1 MTDTTKKPSDSDRY
15 RGSGGKYDR
24 TSMKSKQQSD
34 YKSKTKDKKLKA
46 GLKRIDQQYK
56 DAVSEA
62 TATEY
67 LLPET
72 SGFLE
77 AENEMEKTF
86 RVKQDEI
93 RGAVDSSTANKAL
106 DLKLREFG
114 PYSINYSRNGT
125 HLLICGRKGH
135 VASMDWRKGQLR
147 AELNLNETCNA
158 ATYLHNEQYFAV
170 AQKKYTFIYDHEG
183 VELHR
188 LKQHIEVKH
197 MEFLPY
203 HYLLATAGE
212 TGWLKYQDVST
223 GQLQAEIR
231 TKLGPTTAMAQNTWN
246 AVINLGHSNGTVTMW
261 APNMPT
267 PLARLLTARG
277 PVTGVAVD
285 RQGRYMATTGADKSM
300 KIWDIRTFREL
311 HTVENLPT
319 PGSGVTIS
327 DTGLLALSRGPHVT
341 LWKDAFKSS
350 KSSRPYFGSSGHVD
364 RNTPYMTSILP
375 GNRVTNMQFVP
386 FEDLL
391 GVGHQDGVRNLI
403 IPGAGEANY
412 DALELNPFE
421 TAKQRQEQEVRT
433 LLNKLP
439 ADSIALDPNVIGTV
453 DKRASTARLNA
464 KDLALVTDQKAN
476 ESRNNQDVPQA
487 KPSVKGKNSGL
498 RSFLRKKTQNVVDE
512 RKLRVNALL
521 TQEKEAR
528 QRNEKVKRGEIEE
541 GHTDLVSEA
550 LSRFG

>member
-1 MTDTTKKPSDSDRY
+1 MDKF
-15 RGSGGKYDR
+15 DR
-24 TSMKSKQQSD
+24 TKFGSKKQNGFSN
-34 YKSKTKDKKLKA
+34 KTKDKKLKA
-46 GLKRIDQQYK
+46 GLKRIDEQYK
-56 DAVSEA
+56 DAVSSA
-62 TATEY
+62 AATEY
-67 LLPET
+67 LLPE
-72 SGFLE
+72 SAGFLE
-77 AENEMEKTF
+77 AENELEKTF

-93 RGAVDSSTANKAL
+93 RSAVDVSTANKAL
-106 DLKLREFG
+106 DLKLRDFG

-147 AELNLNETCNA
+147 AELNLNETCQA
-158 ATYLHNEQYFAV
+158 ATYLQNEQYFAV

-197 MEFLPY
+197 MQFLPY
-203 HYLLATAGE
+203 HYLLATAGQ

-231 TKLGPTTAMAQNTWN
+231 TKLGPTSAMAQNPWN
-246 AVINLGHSNGTVTMW
+246 AVIHLGHSNGTVTLW

-267 PLARLLTARG
+267 PLARLLSARG
-277 PVTGVAVD
+277 PITSVAVD
-285 RQGRYMATTGADKSM
+285 RQGRYMVTTGADKSM
-300 KIWDIRTFREL
+300 KIWDIRNFREL

-319 PGSGVTIS
+319 PGSNVEIS
-327 DTGLLALSRGPHVT
+327 DSGLLALSRGPHVT
-341 LWKDAFKSS
+341 LWKDAFKSN
-350 KSSRPYFGSSGHVD
+350 KSSRPYFGSSGFKD
-364 RNTPYMTSILP
+364 RNTPYMSSMFP
-375 GNRVTNMQFVP
+375 GSKVTNTQFVP

-412 DALELNPFE
+412 DALEINPFE

-453 DKRASTARLNA
+453 DKRATTTRLNA
-464 KDLALVTDQKAN
+464 KELAELTNEKAN
-476 ESRNNQDVPQA
+476 EAKNNKDVPQVM
-487 KPSVKGKNSGL
+487 PTVKGKNSGL
-498 RSFLRKKTQNVVDE
+498 RSFLRKKTENVIDE
-512 RKLRVNALL
+512 RKLRVNAQL
-521 TQEKEAR
+521 EKEKAAR
-528 QRNEKVKRGEIEE
+528 QRNELIRKGEIKE
-541 GHTDLVSEA
+541 GQKDLVSEA
-550 LSRFG
+550 LNRFG